1 MELEISV
8 DNCESDSEHRS
19 SLPPPAPKRR
29 RTTSDK
35 ASRLAAFAAAA
46 RRKDGAVE
54 QLQAAYRGHLVR
66 REVARLRPGSAS
78 HSESSA
84 SPEDDVPVPPEE
96 ILAADEQEEIGKDLT
111 RLLRLSSPHA
121 EDEGAMMR
129 TDSALEESSEL
140 ERSGESTSFGS
151 GIDGRGSVL
160 TNAAISSEPCDAKPS
175 KVEERELR
183 QHWPHAEHPN
193 TERKHELQPKQS
205 QHERTCSICLMH
217 MPPSGT
223 RPNSASSSRTHVQT
237 GMSVATLVCGHKFHR
252 KCLLAWCRH
261 RAPGTCPQ
269 CREVVRVRRRASAE
283 PSTSRPTERSGSE
296 LLHTME

>member
-1 MELEISV
+1 M
-8 DNCESDSEHRS
+8 
-19 SLPPPAPKRR
+19 
-29 RTTSDK
+29 
-35 ASRLAAFAAAA
+35 
-46 RRKDGAVE
+46 
-54 QLQAAYRGHLVR
+54 
-66 REVARLRPGSAS
+66 
-78 HSESSA
+78 
-84 SPEDDVPVPPEE
+84 PVPPEE
-96 ILAADEQEEIGKDLT
+96 IFAADEEEEIGKDLT
-111 RLLRLSSPHA
+111 CLLRLSSPHA

-151 GIDGRGSVL
+151 GGSGIDGRGSVL
-160 TNAAISSEPCDAKPS
+160 TNLAISREPCDLKPS
-175 KVEERELR
+175 TVEEREL
-183 QHWPHAEHPN
+183 HPN

-217 MPPSGT
+217 MPPSRT
-223 RPNSASSSRTHVQT
+223 RPNSDSASQTHVQS

-269 CREVVRVRRRASAE
+269 CREVVRVRRRANAE
-283 PSTSRPTERSGSE
+283 PSTSRPMERSGSE